1 MLPMRFRRWNA
12 GGGHFYFCISDRFW
26 QKWISAMDRLHSP
39 LCCDQL
45 PRYGASRLAQM
56 VKRLPA
62 MRETWVRSRGWKH
75 LLEKEMATHSN
86 VLAWRIPQTEEPG
99 RLQSMGSQGVGHD
112 WATSL
117 SLFLSHGY
125 GAPVKLAMV
134 PWLWVLAVN
143 SCPLA
148 QSYRV
153 ITSKSSSATGLP
165 SNRTTSLTLNSCSH
179 SVALNPLCSIPF
191 SPRYLKSFLFPA
203 RNLGRNKRW
212 RNWHHRGR

>member
-1 MLPMRFRRWNA
+1 
-12 GGGHFYFCISDRFW
+12 
-26 QKWISAMDRLHSP
+26 MDRLHSP

-45 PRYGASRLAQM
+45 ARYGASWLAQM

-62 MRETWVRSRGWKH
+62 MWETWVRSPGWKH

-99 RLQSMGSQGVGHD
+99 RLQSMGSQGVRHD

-117 SLFLSHGY
+117 SLFLSQGY
-125 GAPVKLAMV
+125 GAPMKLAVV
-134 PWLWVLAVN
+134 PWLWFLD

-153 ITSKSSSATGLP
+153 ITSKSSSATSLP
-165 SNRTTSLTLNSCSH
+165 SNRTTSFTLNSCSH

-191 SPRYLKSFLFPA
+191 SLRYLKSFLFPA
-203 RNLGRNKRW
+203 RNLGRNKRL
-212 RNWHHRGR
+212 RNWHCRGR